1 VTFSVTRSANGTIT
15 RSCTPANTGGC
26 RAGGVW

>member
-1 VTFSVTRSANGTIT
+1 VTRSANGTIT

-26 RAGGVW
+26 KPGGVW